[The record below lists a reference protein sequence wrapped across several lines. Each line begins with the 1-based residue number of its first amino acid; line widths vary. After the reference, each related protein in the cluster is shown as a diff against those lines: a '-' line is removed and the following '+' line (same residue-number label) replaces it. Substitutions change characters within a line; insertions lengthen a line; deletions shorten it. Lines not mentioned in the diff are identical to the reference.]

1 MEMLTT
7 TSKYI
12 TIMAIQGNVSGL
24 YSLVIQTQKNFNINI
39 ILVNSMIF
47 AFTAD
52 KQLGKKFR
60 FNKHKIKILLSL
72 K

>member
-52 KQLGKKFR
+52 KQLGKKFH
-60 FNKHKIKILLSL
+60 FNKHKIKILLIL

>member
-1 MEMLTT
+1 MEMVTT
-7 TSKYI
+7 TSNYI

-52 KQLGKKFR
+52 KQLGKKNSF
-60 FNKHKIKILLSL
+60 
-72 K
+72 